1 MKAQIDM
8 VKLMRQT
15 TMHVTVK
22 RERELRWRVWL
33 ATKLILLA
41 AMVMNCRIQ
50 FEGLGGSKDE

>member
-1 MKAQIDM
+1 MKAQVDM

-22 RERELRWRVWL
+22 RGNELRWRVWL

-50 FEGLGGSKDE
+50 FEGISKSD